1 MMTAEEIEKTLRAAF
16 PDAEI
21 VVEDLAGDGDHFAC
35 EVVSETFR
43 GVPRVKQHKLVYEA
57 FGDRV
62 GTELHALAVKTR
74 IPA

>member
-1 MMTAEEIEKTLRAAF
+1 MMTAEEIEKTLRGAF

-35 EVVSETFR
+35 EVVSERFR

-57 FGDRV
+57 FGSRV

-74 IPA
+74 TPD

>member
-1 MMTAEEIEKTLRAAF
+1 MMTAEEIEKTLRGAF

-35 EVVSETFR
+35 EVVSEKFR

-57 FGDRV
+57 FGNRV

-74 IPA
+74 TPD

>member
-1 MMTAEEIEKTLRAAF
+1 MTAEEIEKTLRTAF
-16 PDAEI
+16 PGAQI

-35 EVVSETFR
+35 EVVSDVFR
-43 GVPRVKQHKLVYEA
+43 GLSRVKQHKLVYDA

-74 IPA
+74 APE